1 MSDDWYCESGGR
13 QYGPMSFH
21 DLQSNLQEANLQNV
35 FVWCDQ
41 YEDWKCAADVP
52 ELKPQPRRPTPLP
65 GAPQSRADIQS
76 PPEILHAA
84 MASLT
89 YSRTSGY
96 AMSNESA
103 SQLEN
108 TQANLLVLQEACEK
122 VQVELASNPGVDQQ
136 TLASLQS
143 QIEQLKEETELL
155 RTKLANAGA
164 SELTPLADAL

>member
-1 MSDDWYCESGGR
+1 
-13 QYGPMSFH
+13 
-21 DLQSNLQEANLQNV
+21 
-35 FVWCDQ
+35 
-41 YEDWKCAADVP
+41 
-52 ELKPQPRRPTPLP
+52 
-65 GAPQSRADIQS
+65 
-76 PPEILHAA
+76 
-84 MASLT
+84 
-89 YSRTSGY
+89 
-96 AMSNESA
+96 MSNESA